1 MAFELAALEKDRS
14 EASVNQRRI
23 TLARL
28 KKKMD
33 IALSLAQNQI
43 GLIMLKGLSYEEVK
57 KQAKPLNLIDEIR
70 NIVNAY
76 EHSRFRRGLGFI
88 LEYSPE
94 VKVFEAK
101 TSPHAFAVLFSNL
114 ITNSLKY
121 ASSNSVIK
129 ALGYFNKERTFN
141 FELENMVDIPI
152 NPEKLKRVFERGYT
166 QEEVQTDEIYRR
178 NEGLGLS
185 DAKEIVEKV
194 YRGRVEVSS
203 DHRFQITY
211 ERAKGMEREEFPVIP
226 RKSYVPHLPSFHA
239 TVSIP
244 LEALI

>member
-1 MAFELAALEKDRS
+1 MKFKNS
-14 EASVNQRRI
+14 
-23 TLARL
+23 
-28 KKKMD
+28 
-33 IALSLAQNQI
+33 
-43 GLIMLKGLSYEEVK
+43 
-57 KQAKPLNLIDEIR
+57 
-70 NIVNAY
+70 
-76 EHSRFRRGLGFI
+76 F
-88 LEYSPE
+88 
-94 VKVFEAK
+94 
-101 TSPHAFAVLFSNL
+101 
-114 ITNSLKY
+114 SLK
-121 ASSNSVIK
+121 
-129 ALGYFNKERTFN
+129 
-141 FELENMVDIPI
+141 
-152 NPEKLKRVFERGYT
+152 KLKRVFERGYT